1 MLRYAWFMVAL
12 LVVLITAVGA
22 RSADAV
28 SHDPEERQFLQLIN
42 EYRANNGLEPLTLSD
57 KLSVSSERHSQDMAK
72 YGFFAHDTVTSSYYP
87 AGSAPWDRMAAEGYE
102 YRTFKGE
109 NIAAGYDTAE
119 ESFKAWRESPSHN
132 HAMLDGNYKAIGIG
146 RVNVPGS
153 IHGWY
158 WTTDFGGVVDATSR
172 APANGWPAQSP
183 PEEPKEPVEKPA
195 KPVEDL
201 GRIEN
206 GEMNG
211 ESVWQQKA
219 EDGANLILE
228 DGYARLGG
236 YNLGRDDLRQ
246 KIRVGEKTD
255 LLAYGLKVETDEE
268 KHPFDRLLVRLTDR
282 DGKQLAV
289 LEKYT
294 DEDASKWRREKVNLS
309 RFVGRTVYLSFYVDT
324 DPTRLTT
331 FYLDNVVLEDRK
343 PAPRS
348 ELRP

>member
-1 MLRYAWFMVAL
+1 
-12 LVVLITAVGA
+12 
-22 RSADAV
+22 
-28 SHDPEERQFLQLIN
+28 
-42 EYRANNGLEPLTLSD
+42 
-57 KLSVSSERHSQDMAK
+57 
-72 YGFFAHDTVTSSYYP
+72 
-87 AGSAPWDRMAAEGYE
+87 MAAEGYE

-172 APANGWPAQSP
+172 APANGRPAQSP

-219 EDGANLILE
+219 ADGANLILD

-236 YNLGRDDLRQ
+236 YNDGRDLLRQ
-246 KIRVGEKTD
+246 KIRVRENSD
-255 LLAYGLKVETDEE
+255 LLAYGLKVETDERH
-268 KHPFDRLLVRLTDR
+268 HPFDRLVVRLSDGE
-282 DGKQLAV
+282 GKQLAV

-294 DEDASKWRREKVNLS
+294 DEDARKWRREKVNLS

-348 ELRP
+348 ESRP